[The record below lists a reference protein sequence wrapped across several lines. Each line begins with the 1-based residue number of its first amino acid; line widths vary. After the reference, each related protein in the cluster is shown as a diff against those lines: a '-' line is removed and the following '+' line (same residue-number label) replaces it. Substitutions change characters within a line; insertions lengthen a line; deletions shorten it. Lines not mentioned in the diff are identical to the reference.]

1 VRNRQSHASGFRF
14 FPFCAKFEF
23 GFEVIGSILQKMLL
37 MKTVIAVF
45 VTIYLFVNNGKTF
58 VIGQSEGS
66 SESTESSTGF
76 VEEFPIYGPNDV
88 HQTAMN
94 EFMAI
99 RRKDPTANL
108 STDGEFM
115 KKANEYAI
123 KRGRRRPEE
132 ELTLRVCYFF
142 SFCAFL
148 PFMFTLVFSQR

>member
-1 VRNRQSHASGFRF
+1 
-14 FPFCAKFEF
+14 
-23 GFEVIGSILQKMLL
+23 MLL
-37 MKTVIAVF
+37 TKTVVAIF
-45 VTIYLFVNNGKTF
+45 VTLFLFANNDKTF
-58 VIGQSEGS
+58 VLGQSEGS
-66 SESTESSTGF
+66 TESSESSTGF

-115 KKANEYAI
+115 KKANEYAV

-132 ELTLRVCYFF
+132 ELSLRVSCTSCHLERFSLFF
-142 SFCAFL
+142 CI
-148 PFMFTLVFSQR
+148 